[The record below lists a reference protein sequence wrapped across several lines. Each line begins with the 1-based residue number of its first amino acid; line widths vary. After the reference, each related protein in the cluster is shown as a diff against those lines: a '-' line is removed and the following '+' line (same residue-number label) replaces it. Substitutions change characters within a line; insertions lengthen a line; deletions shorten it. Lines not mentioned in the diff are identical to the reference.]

1 MKLKEI
7 YQIILSCQ
15 KKDVPLY
22 RKTKTTSLT
31 NKKRVMGKN
40 VIHYGKVS
48 FADVSV
54 GSIVSVVDYYDNV
67 AVGIVEEK
75 IEAISKK
82 TVTVRMGFEETISV
96 IIDEN
101 EENCDN
107 GKQYYQLVSIIR
119 SYV

>member
-1 MKLKEI
+1 MSKF
-7 YQIILSCQ
+7 
-15 KKDVPLY
+15 
-22 RKTKTTSLT
+22 
-31 NKKRVMGKN
+31 GKN

-48 FADVSV
+48 FADICV

-75 IEAISKK
+75 IESIGKK
-82 TVTVRMGFEETISV
+82 SVKVRMGFDKTILV
-96 IIDEN
+96 LID

-107 GKQYYQLVSIIR
+107 GLPYYQLVSIIR

>member
-1 MKLKEI
+1 M
-7 YQIILSCQ
+7 S
-15 KKDVPLY
+15 
-22 RKTKTTSLT
+22 
-31 NKKRVMGKN
+31 KN

-48 FADVSV
+48 FADVCV
-54 GSIVSVVDYYDNV
+54 GSIVEVADYWDNV

-107 GKQYYQLVSIIR
+107 GKPYYQLVSIIR